1 MNSPSSAKQEPIE
14 QLFWQAKF
22 RDIVQRLEPVVKSS
36 PRDAEV
42 YGWLAFAFAQLDQDY
57 DHALNL
63 AEQALQVDPD
73 CGAAL
78 AAMGRISWLCG
89 KTEEAVDYY
98 EAALRANPP
107 FTYAWRSLVALR
119 FGTMK
124 DSNGAAAVA
133 EHAKREHPEHPDA
146 LAAEANYLYR
156 SRELDKALSA
166 YSQVLTL
173 RPDDIPSLYRRAL
186 LRRDRR
192 DYQGALSDLDKILSV
207 NPGYI
212 YALSERADLKLT
224 DLNDSQGALADS
236 NRAIEVDPKH
246 ARAWAVRGLYKEKA
260 RNYQGALADYSQ
272 ALEIDT
278 KYVWVLNQRG
288 FIRAE
293 YLNNTEGAIAD
304 YSRAIEIDPGDKWTW
319 ANRGSA
325 NAILKN
331 YQAAIRDL
339 SQAIAIDNQ
348 YVEALGRRAEV
359 YTESNMPAEALVDR
373 ARAYQLEPKQRLQFT
388 DVDEQ
393 LLYGAAYDHFSKS
406 LLPQLRQQG
415 ERFIEY
421 WECYLLWGAKTN
433 QGMYQGTSTYAHFGT
448 AGAGYI
454 CVTDK
459 NARIVSLGQLSK
471 HFVKKRGLFSKIA
484 LAALRN
490 YDFSKREEKDRSW
503 VVPSHSIAGAS
514 TTEESIVLKTTSE
527 NWEIVPFY
535 SDDLP
540 AIQTALSMLKA
551 DRLSNLLDMPIAPPE
566 PAKSPG
572 GSSKDEVFDAVKK
585 LKELHDMGAITEA
598 EFSAKKAELL
608 SRL

>member
-1 MNSPSSAKQEPIE
+1 MNRPSPDKQESME
-14 QLFWQAKF
+14 RLYWQRRF
-22 RDIVQRLEPVVKSS
+22 RDIVQLLEPVIESS
-36 PRDAEV
+36 PRDPEV
-42 YGWLAFAFAQLDQDY
+42 YGWLALALVELKQDEA
-57 DHALNL
+57 HALGF
-63 AEQALQVDPD
+63 AEQALQADPN
-73 CGAAL
+73 CGVAL
-78 AAMGRISWLCG
+78 AAMGRISWLRG
-89 KTEEAVDYY
+89 KTQEAVVSY
-98 EAALRANPP
+98 EAALRTGSP
-107 FTYAWRSLVALR
+107 FTYAWRNLVALR

-133 EHAKREHPEHPDA
+133 ERAKREHPEHPDA

-173 RPDDIPSLYRRAL
+173 RPDDVPSLYRRAL

-192 DYQGALSDLDKILSV
+192 DYQGALSDLNKILSV

-212 YALSERADLKLT
+212 NALSERADLKLT

-236 NRAIEVDPKH
+236 NRAIEADPKH
-246 ARAWAVRGLYKEKA
+246 ARAWAVRGHYKEKA

-272 ALEIDT
+272 ALDISP
-278 KYVWVLNQRG
+278 KYVWVLRQRADLK
-288 FIRAE
+288 IRD
-293 YLNNTEGAIAD
+293 LNDAQGGIVD
-304 YSRAIEIDPGDKWTW
+304 YSRALEIDPKNQW
-319 ANRGSA
+319 AWGNRGSA

-348 YVEALGRRAEV
+348 YVWAFEKRAEV
-359 YTESNMPAEALVDR
+359 YAEANMPAEALVDR
-373 ARAYQLEPKQRLQFT
+373 ARAYQLEPKSRLQFT
-388 DVDEQ
+388 DADEK
-393 LLYGAAYDHFSKS
+393 LLYDTAYDHFSTN

-421 WECYLLWGAKTN
+421 WECFLLWGAKTN
-433 QGMYQGTSTYAHFGT
+433 QGMYQGTSTYAHFGA
-448 AGAGYI
+448 AGAGYL

-459 NARIVSLGQLSK
+459 SVRIVSLGQLSK
-471 HFVKKRGLFSKIA
+471 HFVKKRGLFSKLA

-514 TTEESIVLKTTSE
+514 TSEESIFLKTTSE
-527 NWEIVPFY
+527 TWEVVPFY

-551 DRLSNLLDMPIAPPE
+551 DRFRELLDAPIPPPE
-566 PAKSPG
+566 PTRSPS